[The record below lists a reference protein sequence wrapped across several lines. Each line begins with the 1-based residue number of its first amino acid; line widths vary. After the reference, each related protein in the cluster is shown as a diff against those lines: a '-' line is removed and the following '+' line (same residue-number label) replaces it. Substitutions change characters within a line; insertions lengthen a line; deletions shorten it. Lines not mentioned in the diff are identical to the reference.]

1 MSDSVAILH
10 SDGGARG
17 NPGPAGAGFILTR
30 PDGTAICRG
39 GRYLG
44 ETTNNIAEYE
54 ALIWGLETAKA
65 RGVRT
70 LSVFLDSELIVK
82 QIAGTYR
89 VKHPNLKPRYQ
100 RVVALMRGIDEVTV
114 GHVRRENNKDA
125 DALANEAMDS
135 RSTVGDADAPAPASD
150 QTSLF

>member
-1 MSDSVAILH
+1 MSDEHAILH

-17 NPGPAGAGFILTR
+17 NPGPAGVGFILTR
-30 PDGTAICRG
+30 PDGSIVCRG

-54 ALIWGLETAKA
+54 ALIWGLETASN

-82 QIAGTYR
+82 QIAGVYR
-89 VKHPNLKPRYQ
+89 VKHPNLKPRHQ
-100 RVVALMRGIDEVTV
+100 RVVALLGGFDKATV
-114 GHVRRENNKDA
+114 GHVRRENNKEA

-135 RSTVGDADAPAPASD
+135 RCTVGDADEPAPEPD
-150 QTSLF
+150 QASLF

>member
-1 MSDSVAILH
+1 MNDEVAILH

-30 PDGTAICRG
+30 PDGSTICRG

-44 ETTNNIAEYE
+44 ETTNNIAEYK
-54 ALIWGLETAKA
+54 ALIWGLETARD

-70 LSVFLDSELIVK
+70 LSAFLDSELVVK

-89 VKHPNLKPRYQ
+89 VKHPNMKPLYQ
-100 RVVALMRGIDEVTV
+100 RVVALMGGFSEITV
-114 GHVRRENNKDA
+114 GHVRRENNKEA
-125 DALANEAMDS
+125 DLLANEAMDC
-135 RSTVGDADAPAPASD
+135 RGTVGDADEPVQDPD